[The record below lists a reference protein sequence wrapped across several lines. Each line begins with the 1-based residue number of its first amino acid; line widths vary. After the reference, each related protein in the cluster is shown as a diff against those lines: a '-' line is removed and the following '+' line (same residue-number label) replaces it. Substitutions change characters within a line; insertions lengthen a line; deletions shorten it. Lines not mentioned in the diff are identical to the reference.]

1 MKLRTRTAEKKSQ
14 VSTKTVPKEAE
25 CACADIVTGLI
36 LCGVPQFTRVLP
48 ASDGVVKIPDGFVRE
63 HRDMIGRKVTLE
75 PKDAKGR
82 VFEVTLTTRMVGR
95 RQSALLFG
103 TGWRE
108 FRSESRVREGDLL
121 IFALVGSSQFVVYI
135 LRGHIEIAKR
145 AMASLSTTPHPPA
158 RESSSPKRTAK
169 KQPEEKEETRDKPIA
184 EKNRHPYFERRLQAN
199 AFKGRGKRGRGFEFP
214 QAFLRLHANAVGDT
228 VEFVDSR
235 SRQVWRIET
244 FSYVPATGRRVFLST
259 GWLQFLDDNKLQQG
273 DVLAIALIA
282 HSKFLVSVV
291 ARASDESDS

>member
-1 MKLRTRTAEKKSQ
+1 
-14 VSTKTVPKEAE
+14 
-25 CACADIVTGLI
+25 
-36 LCGVPQFTRVLP
+36 
-48 ASDGVVKIPDGFVRE
+48 VRE

-158 RESSSPKRTAK
+158 RESSRKKRKTSLLQRRISTRTSNGGCRPTLSKAEAK
-169 KQPEEKEETRDKPIA
+169 EA
-184 EKNRHPYFERRLQAN
+184 A
-199 AFKGRGKRGRGFEFP
+199 
-214 QAFLRLHANAVGDT
+214 
-228 VEFVDSR
+228 
-235 SRQVWRIET
+235 
-244 FSYVPATGRRVFLST
+244 
-259 GWLQFLDDNKLQQG
+259 
-273 DVLAIALIA
+273 AL
-282 HSKFLVSVV
+282 
-291 ARASDESDS
+291 